1 MIDNVMVVIGDNAVG
16 KTRYLEKIS
25 IEFLNRN
32 SCVVSNLDKRMYQV
46 NQDKKNI
53 VLELGSEYL
62 RNLMLDGGT
71 NYYDL
76 QTYNLLRYTI
86 SDGDILILDEV
97 DVMLKEQDLIDFCS
111 VLSQLR
117 DYWKQIIV
125 SGYSPDLTRLFT
137 YIDYEDYDDGFE
149 IAFGSKI
156 TKANLLVLKN
166 EEVLKITNG
175 DDVYEYFYSI
185 RR

>member
-1 MIDNVMVVIGDNAVG
+1 MLDNVVVVIGDNASG

-25 IEFLNRN
+25 KEFLNHN
-32 SCVVSNLDKRMYQV
+32 LCIVSNLDKRMYQV
-46 NQDKKNI
+46 NQNKKDT

-62 RNLMLDGGT
+62 RNLMLDGGI

-76 QTYNLLRYTI
+76 QIYNLLRYII
-86 SDGDILILDEV
+86 SNGDILILDEV
-97 DVMLKEQDLIDFCS
+97 DAMLKEQDLIDFCS

-117 DYWKQIIV
+117 DCWDQIIV
-125 SGYSPDLTRLFT
+125 SGYSPNLTRLFT

-156 TKANLLVLKN
+156 SKANLLVLKN

-175 DDVYEYFYSI
+175 DDAYEYFYSI
-185 RR
+185 RK